1 MSQLFP
7 AFDPD
12 QNVPPRKRFRPVSM
26 RVLIPNLITLLALA
40 AGFTA
45 VRMAYEGRLE
55 HAVYLVLV
63 AALFDALDG
72 RIARL
77 LQGTSR
83 FGAELDSLADFLSFG
98 AVPALILYF
107 WAMKEAGSL
116 GWIAAVVFV
125 ICAALRL
132 ARFNIAIDDTS
143 KPAWMANFFTGMPTP
158 AGALVVLLPLYLSM
172 LGLPPAPAAVLV
184 GYTVVIALL
193 MVSTVPVFSGKKMG
207 NRVPRERVLMLFLLV
222 IAFFA
227 LLVSYPAAVLTA
239 ASLGYLASLPVGYLR
254 ARQLARAEGAAKVQ
268 SSAAT

>member
-7 AFDPD
+7 PFDPD

-26 RVLIPNLITLLALA
+26 RVLIPNLITLMALA
-40 AGFTA
+40 AGFSA
-45 VRMAYEGRLE
+45 VRMAYEG
-55 HAVYLVLV
+55 HMDFAVYLVLV

-77 LQGTSR
+77 LRGTSR

-107 WAMKEAGSL
+107 WEMKEAGAT
-116 GWIAAVVFV
+116 GWIAALVFV

-132 ARFNIAIDDTS
+132 ARFNIAIDDPT

-158 AGALVVLLPLYLSM
+158 AGAIVVMLPLYLAM
-172 LGLPPAPAAVLV
+172 LGLPALPSPLLV
-184 GYTVVIALL
+184 GYTIAVGLL

-207 NRVPRERVLMLFLLV
+207 TRVPRDMVVALFIVV
-222 IAFFA
+222 IALFG
-227 LLVSYPAAVLTA
+227 LLVSYPAAVLA
-239 ASLGYLASLPVGYLR
+239 AGTIAYLISLPFGYLK
-254 ARQLARAEGAAKVQ
+254 ARRLARNDSPPQPVAEA
-268 SSAAT
+268 